1 MTATVNKRL
10 SLTPEV
16 FARLAEMPNASAYVD
31 NLVRADLGMPP
42 RPDVSERPNLRKV
55 TRQEVLDALAV
66 HGSEEAAAEALGVT
80 VGTVRRHVKA
90 GEGR

>member
-16 FARLAEMPNASAYVD
+16 HARLAEMPNASAYVD
-31 NLVRADLGMPP
+31 DLIRADLGMPP

-55 TRQEVLDALAV
+55 TRQEVLEAV
-66 HGSEEAAAEALGVT
+66 ERHGVDGAADALGVT
-80 VGTVRRHVKA
+80 VGTVKRHMKA

>member
-16 FARLAEMPNASAYVD
+16 HARLAEMSNASAYVD
-31 NLVRADLGMPP
+31 NLIRADLRMPP

-55 TRQEVLDALAV
+55 TRAEVLEAV
-66 HGSEEAAAEALGVT
+66 AWCGVDGAAEALGVT
-80 VGTVRRHVKA
+80 VGTVKRHVKA
-90 GEGR
+90 GKGR